1 MAKIVLFLCML
12 SFGFCAAKI
21 VKFTVCEG
29 KTLKGKLSELEI
41 IPCEAEPCGLKR
53 GTNVT
58 MKAHFTPY
66 EEVKDAKSVVHA
78 KVAGFSVRFPLPNPE
93 ACHDSGLTCPLKA
106 NGTYVLNAILPVK
119 SEYPKISAPVTWEL
133 QDSNKNDIFCFVI
146 SIHIE

>member
-21 VKFTVCEG
+21 VKFSVCESE
-29 KTLKGKLSELEI
+29 KLKGKLSELEI

-53 GTNVT
+53 GTDVS

-66 EEVKDAKSVVHA
+66 EDVKDARSVVHA
-78 KVAGFSVRFPLPNPE
+78 KIRGFMVPFPLPNPE

-106 NGTYVLNAILPVK
+106 NGTYVLNAVLPVK
-119 SEYPKISAPVTWEL
+119 PKYPKVAAPVTFEL
-133 QDSNKNDIFCFVI
+133 KDSKGNDIFCFVI